1 MPKVKGMGGW
11 EGGENVE
18 KQKGQGP
25 TGTIRTSIFA
35 LWEMESCWSLL
46 SREGQ
51 DPSGCFVEN
60 RMEEQRDQSGNCST
74 DIGKR

>member
-1 MPKVKGMGGW
+1 M
-11 EGGENVE
+11 E

-35 LWEMESCWSLL
+35 LWEMESLL